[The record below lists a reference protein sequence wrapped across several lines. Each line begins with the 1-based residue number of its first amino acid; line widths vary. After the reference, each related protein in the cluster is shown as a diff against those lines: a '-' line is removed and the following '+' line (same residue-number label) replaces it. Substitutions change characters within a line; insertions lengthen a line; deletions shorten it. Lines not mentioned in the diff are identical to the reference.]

1 MKIISKRNNGFL
13 KALSA
18 ITAAIILTASATIF
32 SSCAKKE
39 EEKPVS
45 AIRGT
50 YTYQNVYGQDK
61 SLRITS
67 DSIKATSEYKYNY
80 LFCSSYPE
88 RNAEDQPVSYT
99 VDQRLKLFKDYT
111 YYYEYSIKLANPQDW
126 GGSIAAINVSMS
138 GTFTYYEPTGT
149 EKTYVVKLS
158 NPTGGSRTVYGAR
171 ITDSASVY
179 GWSLHGEADLVEDLG
194 YLSTLPDYN
203 FDKYTRGR
211 TVKISETEED
221 KVLYDD
227 IFFTD
232 IIQDIS
238 KYFNY

>member
-1 MKIISKRNNGFL
+1 MNTLLNENKSFL

-18 ITAAIILTASATIF
+18 ITAAIILTISAAVF

-39 EEKPVS
+39 EEKSVS

-67 DSIKATSEYKYNY
+67 DSIKATSEYKYKY
-80 LFCSSYPE
+80 LFCSTYPE

-99 VDQRLKLFKDYT
+99 VDQRLKLFKDFT
-111 YYYEYSIKLANPQDW
+111 YFYEYSIKLANPQDW
-126 GGSIAAINVSMS
+126 GGSIATVNVSMS
-138 GTFTYYEPTGT
+138 GTFTYYDVTG
-149 EKTYVVKLS
+149 EDKTYVVKLS
-158 NPTGGSRTVYGAR
+158 NPIGGTHTVYGAR

-179 GWSLHGEADLVEDLG
+179 GWSLHGEADFVEDLG

-211 TVKISETEED
+211 TVKLRDTVED
-221 KVLYDD
+221 KILYDD

-238 KYFNY
+238 KYFNF